1 MARFGPWF
9 IDFNRR
15 EGQRMGGMDTGAV
28 PRPAAQA
35 SRAEQFSLWAIRIW
49 WSRYPE
55 LDAIW
60 PKLAQGFRAF
70 GIPAAL
76 ESLHGFCSIAL
87 VMAKE
92 TPAIA
97 CSRCTSI
104 NRHEER
110 LLLILR
116 LAAQGQ
122 THLAL
127 QELLSGLPS
136 ASARM
141 AARHADRFAQLLTV
155 SGLEWPR
162 GNGERPSATPGRHT
176 QPSSRLH

>member
-1 MARFGPWF
+1 MKEIESRV
-9 IDFNRR
+9 
-15 EGQRMGGMDTGAV
+15 V
-28 PRPAAQA
+28 PIPVAQV

-49 WSRYPE
+49 WSRFPE
-55 LDAIW
+55 LDAVW

-70 GIPAAL
+70 GMPAAL

-87 VMAKE
+87 VMAE
-92 TPAIA
+92 DIPTLA

-104 NRHEER
+104 NRDEER
-110 LLLILR
+110 LLRILR

-122 THLAL
+122 THLTF
-127 QELLSGLPS
+127 QELLSDLP
-136 ASARM
+136 AGSARI
-141 AARHADRFAQLLTV
+141 AARHAERFAQLLTV

-162 GNGERPSATPGRHT
+162 GNEPDGEKASATSGRHS